1 MMSMIDLVRGT
12 AKVGNVDVG
21 YYTNER
27 PEVAAMIPPTARTIL
42 DVGCGHGALGVL
54 LKQRVP
60 GRAVYGIEY
69 NPDAAAQARK
79 VLDGVVVCDVATAV
93 YSYPDEMFD
102 CIIFADVLE
111 HLVEP
116 REVITRL
123 RPFLRPKGTIVCSI
137 PNIRHYTAIM
147 RIIRRGWSY
156 DAYGLFDRTHL
167 RFFSRESACDL
178 VRSAGFTID
187 EIQPHIVASR
197 KARIVNSLFLHALEE
212 FVTQQYLIRATADTR
227 A

>member
-1 MMSMIDLVRGT
+1 MIVLVPG
-12 AKVGNVDVG
+12 APKVSSVDIG
-21 YYTNER
+21 YYSNER
-27 PEVAAMIPPTARTIL
+27 PEVAAMVPATARTIL

-60 GRAVYGIEY
+60 GRTVYGIEY

-79 VLDGVVVCDVATAV
+79 VLDGVVVCDIATAV
-93 YSYPDEMFD
+93 HSYPAEMFD
-102 CIIFADVLE
+102 CIVFADVLE

-116 REVITRL
+116 REAVAGL
-123 RPFLRPKGTIVCSI
+123 KPFLRPRGTIVCSI
-137 PNIRHYTAIM
+137 PNIRHYTAII

-167 RFFSRESACDL
+167 RFFSRGSACDL
-178 VRSAGFTID
+178 VQSAGFTID
-187 EIQPHIVASR
+187 EIRAHIVASR
-197 KARIVNSLFLHALEE
+197 KARIANSLLLNALEE
-212 FVTQQYLIRATADTR
+212 FVTQQYLIRATPNAH

>member
-1 MMSMIDLVRGT
+1 MIVLLPGVP
-12 AKVGNVDVG
+12 KVSSVDIG
-21 YYTNER
+21 YYSNER
-27 PEVAAMIPPTARTIL
+27 PEVAAMVPATARTIL
-42 DVGCGHGALGVL
+42 DVGCGYGALGVL
-54 LKQRVP
+54 LKQRVT

-79 VLDGVVVCDVATAV
+79 VLDGVVVCDIATAV
-93 YSYPDEMFD
+93 DPYPEEMFD
-102 CIIFADVLE
+102 CIVFADILE

-116 REVITRL
+116 CDVIARL
-123 RPFLRPKGTIVCSI
+123 KPFLRPQGTIVCSI

-147 RIIRRGWSY
+147 RIIQRGWSY

-167 RFFSRESACDL
+167 RFFSRGSACNL
-178 VRSAGFTID
+178 VRSAGFTIE

-197 KARIVNSLFLHALEE
+197 KARIANSLLLNALEE
-212 FVTQQYLIRATADTR
+212 FVAQQYLIRATPSIR